1 MLEHFGALMCI
12 GNPTVNSY
20 CRMWDTGFWA
30 PIYKNWG
37 WQNRTTT
44 VRVATGGRFEYRGV
58 DSSCNP
64 YMTTAALLQAGLD
77 GVRRKLDPGPPQQGN
92 TYDLLQQGVEIERV
106 PESLGAALDALA
118 KDELIQA
125 AIPGRLYKVFDWYK
139 RDEWERYLAAVTDW
153 ERNEYLEVLPVVC
166 GIAGI
171 IYRNGNGAHRLG
183 RRHDPD
189 APVDEAPRPRLDRV
203 RAVPPAERAS

>member
-1 MLEHFGALMCI
+1 MPKPFTGVSANGHHHHFTLVDEHGTNVFHDPDGPAQLSEIARHFLGGMLEHFGALMCI

-92 TYDLLQQGVEIERV
+92 TYELLQQGAQIERV
-106 PESLGAALDALA
+106 PESLGAALNALA
-118 KDELIQA
+118 QDELIQA

-153 ERNEYLEVLPVVC
+153 ERDEYLEVLP
-166 GIAGI
+166 
-171 IYRNGNGAHRLG
+171 
-183 RRHDPD
+183 
-189 APVDEAPRPRLDRV
+189 
-203 RAVPPAERAS
+203 